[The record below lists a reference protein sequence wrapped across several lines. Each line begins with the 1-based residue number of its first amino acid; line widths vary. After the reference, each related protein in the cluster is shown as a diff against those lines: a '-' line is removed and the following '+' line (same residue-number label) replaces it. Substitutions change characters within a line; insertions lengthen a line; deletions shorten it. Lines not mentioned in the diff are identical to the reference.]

1 LVTTHL
7 IAGFRKRGATHAKRV
22 LVGLLLCLGL
32 SLGILGGL
40 APGHEPRTRAADYTV
55 NTVLDNE
62 ADGCAVGNCTLREA
76 IADAAAGQEID
87 FGVSGTIHLS
97 ATLGTLTIDKDLTIT
112 GPGAAVLSISGDSAI
127 GVFYVDS
134 GNVAFSGLTV
144 TGGDALIGGGFF
156 ISGTSPVVTLT
167 NVDVIS
173 NSAISGGGVFL
184 WSGSAT
190 LTGGQIQGNNAL
202 FGGGSYVFQDSAT
215 LVQASGSTISNNTAQ
230 YGGGAYIENGSA
242 TLSGGQIRDNTASA
256 NGGGVLVNFGSVT
269 LNGGQVVSNT
279 ANLGGGLF
287 VWSGSA
293 TLSGG
298 QIGDNT
304 AQKGSALYNGGGT
317 VDHTVATTIGDDVY
331 QAGGAFGGGT
341 SLLQIEGALYLAGG
355 AFDAPLGGLEITG
368 PFTHSSGTYRQ
379 TRAVNGSANVGFP
392 KVGGIVLN
400 ANGQDLGNTQVVIQ
414 AGQECSATLKAIRH
428 CYDITPTSSTSVN
441 ATIAFY
447 YDRGNLAG
455 QKCSVLSAYRWSGS
469 SWVALTLDNTYGVN
483 GRACS
488 SEPYSVRVKGV
499 TDFSSFVLA
508 SHLNYLPLVTR
519 NAQ

>member
-1 LVTTHL
+1 M
-7 IAGFRKRGATHAKRV
+7 HAKRV
-22 LVGLLLCLGL
+22 LAGLSLCLGL
-32 SLGILGGL
+32 SLVILGGL
-40 APGHEPRTRAADYTV
+40 AERHEPRTRAADYIV

-62 ADGCAVGNCTLREA
+62 TDGCIVGSCTLREA

-87 FGVSGTIHLS
+87 FGVSGTIYLS

-112 GPGAAVLSISGDSAI
+112 GPGAGALSISGDSAI
-127 GVFYVDS
+127 GVFYVDG

-144 TGGDALIGGGFF
+144 TGGDALIGGGIF

-167 NVDVIS
+167 NVDVIG
-173 NSAISGGGVFL
+173 NSAMAGGGVFL

-190 LTGGQIQGNNAL
+190 LSSGQIQGNNAL
-202 FGGGSYVFQDSAT
+202 FGGGLYVFQDNAT
-215 LVQASGSTISNNTAQ
+215 LVQGSGSTISGNTAQ
-230 YGGGAYIENGSA
+230 HGAGVYIENGSA

-256 NGGGVLVNFGSVT
+256 NGGGVLVNFGSVA
-269 LNGGQVVSNT
+269 LIGGQIVSNT
-279 ANLGGGLF
+279 ATHGGGLF

-304 AQKGSALYNGGGT
+304 AQNGSALYNSGGT
-317 VDHTVATTIGDDVY
+317 VNHTVATTIGDDVY
-331 QAGGAFGGGT
+331 QAGGAFGGGAN
-341 SLLQIEGALYLAGG
+341 LLQIGGALYLAGG
-355 AFDAPLGGLEITG
+355 TFDAPLGGLAIAG
-368 PFTHSSGTYRQ
+368 PFAHSGGTYRQ
-379 TRAVNGSANVGFP
+379 TRVVNGSADVSFP
-392 KVGGIVLN
+392 KAGGIILN
-400 ANGQDLGNTQVVIQ
+400 ANGQDLGSTHVVIQ
-414 AGQECSATLKAIRH
+414 AGQECTATLKAIRH
-428 CYDITPTSSTSVN
+428 CYDITPTNSTNVN

-447 YDRGNLAG
+447 YDRGNLDG
-455 QKCSVLSAYRWSGS
+455 QACSVLSAYRWSGS
-469 SWVALTLDNTYGVN
+469 SWVALTLDHTYGAN

-508 SHLNYLPLVTR
+508 SHLTYLPLMTR